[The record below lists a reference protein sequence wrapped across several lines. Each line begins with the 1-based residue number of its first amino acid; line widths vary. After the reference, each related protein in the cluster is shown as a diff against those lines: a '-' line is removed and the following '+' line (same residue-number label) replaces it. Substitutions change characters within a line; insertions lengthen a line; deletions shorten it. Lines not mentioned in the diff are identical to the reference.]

1 MDNGLSPY
9 VSYSESF
16 NPSVYTD
23 ADGNPL
29 EPTEGTQYETGLKYQ
44 PHRGRGLYT
53 LSLFHIDQE
62 NLAIREPQAAVYV
75 PVGEVRSRGVELDAQ
90 TLVTDQL
97 RLQASYTY
105 TDIEYVE
112 AEEEIEGNR
121 VNQAPRNQATVWGNY
136 HFNGGALSG
145 LDVGLGARYLSG
157 IEADRAN
164 TLNVPSYTLMDATL
178 GYDFGQVGVRGLSV
192 RLNANNLL
200 DKEYVASCYSLNYC
214 YFGAERSVMASLTYR
229 LR

>member
-1 MDNGLSPY
+1 M
-9 VSYSESF
+9 
-16 NPSVYTD
+16 
-23 ADGNPL
+23 
-29 EPTEGTQYETGLKYQ
+29 
-44 PHRGRGLYT
+44 
-53 LSLFHIDQE
+53 
-62 NLAIREPQAAVYV
+62 
-75 PVGEVRSRGVELDAQ
+75 GEVRSRGVELDAQ
-90 TLVTDQL
+90 SQVTDRL

-112 AEEEIEGNR
+112 AEEDIEGNR
-121 VNQAPRNQATVWGNY
+121 VNQAPRNQASVWGHY
-136 HFNGGALSG
+136 RFNGDALSG

-164 TLNVPSYTLMDATL
+164 TLNVPSYTLMDASI
-178 GYDFGQVGVRGLSV
+178 GYDFGQLGVRGLSA

-214 YFGAERSVMASLTYR
+214 YFGAERSVTASLTYR